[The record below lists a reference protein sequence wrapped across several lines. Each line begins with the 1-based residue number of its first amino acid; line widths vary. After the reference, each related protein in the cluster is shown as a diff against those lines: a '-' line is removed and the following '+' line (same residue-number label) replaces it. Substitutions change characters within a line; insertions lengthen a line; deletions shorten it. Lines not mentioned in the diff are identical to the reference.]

1 MRQLETILIA
11 APAGSVSG
19 GPELLHQLCYHLN
32 CLGLDSYLYYYEE
45 TGKLVDMEAPK
56 PYEKYK
62 TRHVKDASLLK
73 KEATALIIPEIA
85 VPLLRLFGCHQR
97 YIWWLSV
104 DNYKDAYQ
112 DILKTMP
119 NGKSDIF
126 RLSGQENILHLV
138 QSEYAGHFVHTDI
151 GVPKNQIFYLSDYL
165 NSEFYSIQ
173 IAPRFK
179 QNFIAYNPKKGY
191 DVLKPIMDASPQFTW
206 MPIIHMSAKDVGN
219 LLRLS
224 KIYIDFGNHPGKD
237 RIPREAAI
245 SGCCVITNKKGS
257 AGFYGDLPIPE
268 TYKFADANA
277 SSPEI
282 IALIQDIF
290 EHYEE
295 HRRNFESYCDIIRS
309 EEKRFVE
316 DIQKIFIPRGNTV

>member
-1 MRQLETILIA
+1 MHQLKTVLIA
-11 APAGSVSG
+11 APPDSVSG

-32 CLGLDSYLYYYEE
+32 RLGLDSYLYYYDE
-45 TGKLVDMEAPK
+45 TGKPVDMEAPK
-56 PYEKYK
+56 PYEKYG
-62 TRHVKDASLLK
+62 TRHVKDNFLLQ
-73 KEATALIIPEIA
+73 KESTALVIPETAI
-85 VPLLRLFGCHQR
+85 PLQRLSGNHQK

-104 DNYKDAYQ
+104 DNYKTACQ
-112 DILKTMP
+112 NILKTAP
-119 NGKSDIF
+119 NGETDIF
-126 RLSGQENILHLV
+126 RLSEQEDILHLV

-151 GVPKNQIFYLSDYL
+151 GIPSNRIFYLSDYL

-191 DVLKPIMDASPQFTW
+191 DVLKPIIDASPQFTW

-245 SGCCVITNKKGS
+245 SGCCIITNQEGS
-257 AGFYGDLPIPE
+257 AAFHGDVPIPKA
-268 TYKFADANA
+268 YKFADVNA
-277 SSPEI
+277 CSSEI
-282 IALIQDIF
+282 IALIRDIF
-290 EHYEE
+290 DHYEE
-295 HRRNFESYCDIIRS
+295 HRHNFEPYCDMIRS
-309 EEKRFVE
+309 EEKQFVE
-316 DIQKIFIPRGNTV
+316 DIQKIFMKHGETV